1 MAFNDIERKRTE
13 QALDRFLERR
23 RPAPHLRPQLDMA
36 DRIEGQSVVIFEVRP
51 DWMDPSQTTANPVAK
66 ATDVRSRDVWK
77 IFWQRRDLKW
87 HGYDPVPTVGSVDKF
102 LEVVDRDQY
111 CCFWG

>member
-1 MAFNDIERKRTE
+1 M
-13 QALDRFLERR
+13 
-23 RPAPHLRPQLDMA
+23 
-36 DRIEGQSVVIFEVRP
+36 
-51 DWMDPSQTTANPVAK
+51 
-66 ATDVRSRDVWK
+66 RSRDVWK